1 MAGSG
6 EQMNG
11 YDPAR
16 WHYLFQSASSSSGA
30 LAGLIF
36 VALVPNIDRL
46 LEYDTKLKGR
56 SGVETPRPMMGRAR
70 EALIGLLTILVLS
83 IVALTPHLLN
93 WVLAAF
99 MVLAAAVSAVSPLR
113 SSLAVHHGMWHRMVV
128 VQRFSC
134 AYAFSLCLLT
144 CGVTLAIG
152 VGGGLFWM
160 AAAYVI
166 AIVQASGNT
175 WMLAVEVRRGL
186 PVKPTRARR

>member
-1 MAGSG
+1 
-6 EQMNG
+6 MNG

-16 WHYLFQSASSSSGA
+16 WHYLFQSASASSGA

-46 LEYDTKLKGR
+46 LEYDMKLRGR
-56 SGVETPRPMMGRAR
+56 SGLGTPRPMMGRAR

-83 IVALTPHLLN
+83 IVALTPHLRN
-93 WVLAAF
+93 WVLAAL

-113 SSLAVHHGMWHRMVV
+113 SSLAVAPEMRRRVIV
-128 VQRFSC
+128 VQRFSW

-166 AIVQASGNT
+166 AIAQASVNT
-175 WMLAVEVRRGL
+175 WMFAVEIRRGM
-186 PVKPTRARR
+186 PVKPTRATQEMK